1 MPQGVYAGEGS
12 DLDGV
17 KVKPPVLIGPGCQVG
32 AGANLHGPVVVGD
45 GCHLGPGAM
54 LRDCVVL
61 PGAEV
66 PAGALVVGGLYGV
79 EADRPLG

>member
-1 MPQGVYAGEGS
+1 M
-12 DLDGV
+12 
-17 KVKPPVLIGPGCQVG
+17 KVKAPVLIGPDCEMGIGVDV
-32 AGANLHGPVVVGD
+32 HGPVVIGD
-45 GCHLGPGAM
+45 GSRLGAGAL

-79 EADRPLG
+79 AADRPLG